1 MKEPKYS
8 CPYLDEVI
16 RAAKEAAKTIESEA
30 EIARGIHSDL
40 REWGHEW
47 AKKAEDFEVKLDEVT
62 SERDKLD
69 RENTALL
76 NRIEELER
84 SLAQTEAELAER
96 ILT

>member
-16 RAAKEAAKTIESEA
+16 QAAKEAAKTIESEA

-40 REWGHEW
+40 RDWGHEW
-47 AKKAEDFEVKLDEVT
+47 KEKAENLEAKLDEVT
-62 SERDKLD
+62 SERDELD
-69 RENTALL
+69 REKITLL

-84 SLAQTEAELAER
+84 SLAQAEAELAER
-96 ILT
+96 IST

>member
-16 RAAKEAAKTIESEA
+16 RAAKEAVKTIESEA

-47 AKKAEDFEVKLDEVT
+47 KAKAEDFEVKLDEMT

-69 RENTALL
+69 RENITLL
-76 NRIEELER
+76 NQIEALET
-84 SLAQTEAELAER
+84 SLAQAEAELAER